1 MGESASTADAAGH
14 SVAVIRAVAVLVGGA
29 FAGLSGAYLTTTA
42 IVGAWSEGLIAG
54 RGWIAVALVIFGA
67 WRAGRVA
74 TGAVIFGFTLALQ
87 TRLQPF
93 MADAAE
99 RVSFLTLLHREAQ
112 AADLPPELV
121 LALIEVESHFDR
133 FAVSRVGAQG
143 YMQVM
148 PFWKAE
154 IGRPEDNLI
163 DTGTNLR
170 YGCRILQ
177 FYWQR
182 EQGDLPRAL
191 AAYNGSLGRTTY
203 SDKVYNAWQSRWR
216 VAPLDW

>member
-1 MGESASTADAAGH
+1 MVSRGVAGIWLGLWLSLWTTPPQAQIQDQSSADERAALRSFLEQSIDSASSFNDRFDAE
-14 SVAVIRAVAVLVGGA
+14 VWL
-29 FAGLSGAYLTTTA
+29 LDM
-42 IVGAWSEGLIAG
+42 
-54 RGWIAVALVIFGA
+54 
-67 WRAGRVA
+67 
-74 TGAVIFGFTLALQ
+74 Q